1 MRIARPEFRLPH
13 PRESRSAERI
23 EGAPAA
29 VRFVD
34 LEAAE
39 TNNPLTKQVFGKDQ
53 GCNRAMR
60 ELGRAKRPAWDRI

>member
-1 MRIARPEFRLPH
+1 MRIARPEFRVPH
-13 PRESRSAERI
+13 PRESRFAERI
-23 EGAPAA
+23 ESAPAA

-60 ELGRAKRPAWDRI
+60 ELGRAKRPASDRI